1 MFAINHAASALVFK
15 KHLKGRVSFIWILLA
30 VQFVE
35 LIWVLL
41 NLIGVERITTEE
53 RINYVGDIHLSYM
66 PYSHSILTSVII
78 GFIALLA
85 FWGWSRSWKIG
96 IVMGLAFLSHII
108 LDIVT
113 HARDLPLGFSNTHLI
128 GLGLYSFWP
137 ALGFLVELGFGL
149 FCWWYYKGSRALFW
163 IIIVFNVFNIS
174 MFFPM
179 VTGPEYYMA
188 NKPMLITIV
197 IFAQIII
204 TLGLVGWAASKKPE
218 KAEPSLVR

>member
-1 MFAINHAASALVFK
+1 MFAINHAASALLFK
-15 KHLKGRVSFIWILLA
+15 KHLEGRVSFIWILLA

-41 NLIGVERITTEE
+41 NLIGVERMTTEE
-53 RINYVGDIHLSYM
+53 RINYVGDIHLSYI

-85 FWGWSRSWKIG
+85 FWVWSRSWRIG
-96 IVMGLAFLSHII
+96 IVMGLTFLSHII

-113 HARDLPLGFSNTHLI
+113 HARDLPLGFSNTYLI

-137 ALGFLVELGFGL
+137 TLAFVVELGFGV

-174 MFFPM
+174 MFSPM
-179 VTGPEYYMA
+179 LTGPEYYMA

-204 TLGLVGWAASKKPE
+204 TLSLVGWTASKTPV
-218 KAEPSLVR
+218 KAERSSVR